1 MDGMELL
8 KLAVQIAIGLAAG
21 GFTAAGYFAV
31 ITSVGMINRIVDVTN
46 TKAYIPYFEEVIIWG
61 ASLGNVWFI
70 FDLPLPAGMPGAVL
84 YGLLSGMFIG
94 LFAVSLAE
102 NIKALPIFV
111 RRVRIGEVLGFVVI
125 AIGLGKAA
133 GHLLYYLKLYP

>member
-1 MDGMELL
+1 
-8 KLAVQIAIGLAAG
+8 
-21 GFTAAGYFAV
+21 
-31 ITSVGMINRIVDVTN
+31 
-46 TKAYIPYFEEVIIWG
+46 
-61 ASLGNVWFI
+61 
-70 FDLPLPAGMPGAVL
+70 
-84 YGLLSGMFIG
+84 MFIG

-111 RRVRIGEVLGFVVI
+111 RRVRIGAGLGIVVL

>member
-1 MDGMELL
+1 MY
-8 KLAVQIAIGLAAG
+8 KRQ
-21 GFTAAGYFAV
+21 
-31 ITSVGMINRIVDVTN
+31 VDVTN

-111 RRVRIGEVLGFVVI
+111 RRVRIGAGLGFVVL